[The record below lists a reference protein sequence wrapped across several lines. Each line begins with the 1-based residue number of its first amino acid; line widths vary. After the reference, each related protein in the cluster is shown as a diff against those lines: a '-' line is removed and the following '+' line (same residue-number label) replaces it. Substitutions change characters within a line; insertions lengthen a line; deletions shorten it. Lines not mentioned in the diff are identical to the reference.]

1 MIPMSE
7 HFDPNDI
14 RSMIDYVETTD
25 DTHDDIL
32 IKFVENSL
40 FLESQAHHWHLQ
52 CKFYSKHI
60 ELDEFYKGLPEY
72 VDSFIEG
79 MMAER
84 GPIFST
90 GSTYVFQPLEE
101 AIPLLEEYVQHC
113 IKIHEILDGLGEYGS
128 VNTLEDIMSFVESI
142 LYKLKVLQ

>member
-1 MIPMSE
+1 MSE

-14 RSMIDYVETTD
+14 RSMIDYVETSD

-72 VDSFIEG
+72 VDAFIEG

-90 GSTYVFQPLEE
+90 GSSYVFQPLEE

-113 IKIHEILDGLGEYGS
+113 TKIHEILDGLGEFGS

>member
-1 MIPMSE
+1 MSE

-25 DTHDDIL
+25 DTHEDIL

-52 CKFYSKHI
+52 CMYYSKHM

-72 VDSFIEG
+72 VDEFIEG
-79 MMAER
+79 LMAER

-90 GSTYVFQPLEE
+90 GSSYVFQPLEE
-101 AIPLLEEYVQHC
+101 AIPLLEQYVQHC
-113 IKIHEILDGLGEYGS
+113 HKIHEILDSLDEYGS
-128 VNTLEDIMSFVESI
+128 VNKLEDIISFVDSI

>member
-1 MIPMSE
+1 MSE
-7 HFDPNDI
+7 PFDPNDI
-14 RSMIDYVETTD
+14 RSMIDYVEISD
-25 DTHDDIL
+25 DTHEDVL
-32 IKFVENSL
+32 IKFVENSI

-52 CKFYSKHI
+52 CRNYSKHM
-60 ELDEFYKGLPEY
+60 ELDELYKELPEY

-90 GSTYVFQPLEE
+90 GSSYVFQPIEA
-101 AIPLLEEYVQHC
+101 AIPLLEEYVKHC
-113 IKIHEILDGLGEYGS
+113 TKIHEILESLDEFGS

>member
-1 MIPMSE
+1 MSE

-14 RSMIDYVETTD
+14 RSMMDYVETTGE
-25 DTHDDIL
+25 DTHEDVL

-52 CKFYSKHI
+52 CKYYSKHM
-60 ELDEFYKGLPEY
+60 ELDEFYKDLPEF

-90 GSTYVFQPLEE
+90 GTSYVFQPLEA
-101 AIPLLEEYVQHC
+101 AIPILEEYVQHC
-113 IKIHEILDGLGEYGS
+113 NKIHEILDSLNEIGS
-128 VNTLEDIMSFVESI
+128 VNTLEDIISFINSI

>member
-1 MIPMSE
+1 MSE

-14 RSMIDYVETTD
+14 RSMMDYVETTD
-25 DTHDDIL
+25 DTHEDIL

-52 CKFYSKHI
+52 CMYYSKHK

-72 VDSFIEG
+72 VDDFIEG
-79 MMAER
+79 LMTER

-90 GSTYVFQPLEE
+90 GSSYVFQPLEE
-101 AIPLLEEYVQHC
+101 AISVLEEYVQHC
-113 IKIHEILDGLGEYGS
+113 NKIHEILDSIGEYGS
-128 VNTLEDIMSFVESI
+128 INKLEDIISFVDSI

>member
-1 MIPMSE
+1 MSE

-14 RSMIDYVETTD
+14 RSMIDYVETTED
-25 DTHDDIL
+25 STHEDVL

-52 CKFYSKHI
+52 CMYYSKHM
-60 ELDEFYKGLPEY
+60 ELDEFYKELPEY

-84 GPIFST
+84 GPIFCT
-90 GSTYVFQPLEE
+90 GSSYVFQPLEE

-113 IKIHEILDGLGEYGS
+113 NKIHEILDSLEEYGS
-128 VNTLEDIMSFVESI
+128 VNKLEDIISFVDSI